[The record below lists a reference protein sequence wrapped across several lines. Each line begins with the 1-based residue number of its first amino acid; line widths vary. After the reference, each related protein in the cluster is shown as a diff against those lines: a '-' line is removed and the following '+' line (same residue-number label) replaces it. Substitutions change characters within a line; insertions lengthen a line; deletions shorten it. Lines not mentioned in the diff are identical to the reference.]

1 MTTLVSTLCVIF
13 SGVLAAGSGPQS
25 YILRVAAAVEQVG
38 AESKSM
44 DQSAQEAATRLIKGG
59 KLWAAGNPA
68 FVSELCGRA
77 GGLMYIQGLG
87 DGAPDAGDVVMYGLS
102 GAPPISDA
110 LATSGAHIVAF
121 ADDAANGATATFSG
135 HAAENR
141 LSPTLASI
149 IPAWVYTGT
158 LIEACARQGKMPV
171 TFETIGLPGGFPRI
185 QQYQS
190 KGIFWIDYK
199 VDPSDASQPSELG
212 ARFANTVV
220 AILKRVE
227 KDDREKLDRAGN
239 WAASAIKDGKNV
251 YMYCM
256 GHFVPDEIAKS
267 EIGAKFRTATW
278 NSGFTTF
285 VPPDDTYTIGDL
297 VVHIGYQHPPNG
309 LYERARPSGAN
320 IVYVD
325 LLEHRD
331 WKSDPDV
338 IWIDP
343 MWPWDDAVVTLQGYD
358 IPMLPPSGIVNSA
371 IAWEIYR
378 LATK

>member
-1 MTTLVSTLCVIF
+1 MTTLVSTLCVI
-13 SGVLAAGSGPQS
+13 SSAVLAAGPGPQS

-44 DQSAQEAATRLIKGG
+44 DQSAQEAATRLVKGG

-77 GGLMYIQGLG
+77 GGLMYIQGLR
-87 DGAPDAGDVVMYGLS
+87 DGAPDAGDVVMYGLA
-102 GAPPISDA
+102 GAPPISDT
-110 LATSGAHIVAF
+110 LAKSRAHIVAF
-121 ADDAANGATATFSG
+121 DDDVTSGASATFSG
-135 HAAENR
+135 YAATNNI
-141 LSPTLASI
+141 SPTLASV
-149 IPAWVYTGT
+149 IPAWVYTGV
-158 LIEACARQGKMPV
+158 LIKACEARGKMPV

-185 QQYQS
+185 QQYQA
-190 KGIFWIDYK
+190 KGVFWIDHRKSGWPETAPYAFGAQYARK
-199 VDPSDASQPSELG
+199 VVE
-212 ARFANTVV
+212 
-220 AILKRVE
+220 ILRRVQKE
-227 KDDREKLDRAGN
+227 DREKLDRAGD
-239 WAASAIKDGKNV
+239 WAARALHDGKTV
-251 YMYCM
+251 YMYSM

-267 EIGAKFRTATW
+267 EIGTKFKTATW
-278 NSGFTTF
+278 NSGFATF
-285 VPPDDTYTIGDL
+285 VPPDDKYTIGDL
-297 VVHIGYQHPPNG
+297 VIHIGYQHPPNG

-331 WKSDPDV
+331 WKSDPHA

-343 MWPWDDAVVTLQGYD
+343 MWPWDDAVVTLEGYD

-378 LATK
+378 LATQ